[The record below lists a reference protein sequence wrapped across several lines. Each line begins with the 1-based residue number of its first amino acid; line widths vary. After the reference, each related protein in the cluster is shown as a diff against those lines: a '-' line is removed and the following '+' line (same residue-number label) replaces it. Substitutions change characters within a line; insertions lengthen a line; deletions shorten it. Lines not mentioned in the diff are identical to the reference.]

1 MYLLPTSIPFSLN
14 KYTLSHTLI
23 AQTRTKATDMFIS
36 YVFPIGNTKYH
47 TRSSDYPTIGTL
59 TYSTEDT
66 LDHFEICFMLLVALN
81 GYFINRTIIFFF
93 LVFVFSSSV
102 LNHFHKAISI
112 PCAWRKMEI
121 WVICYFPCSCKLFAM
136 EWINPIFLI
145 LLL

>member
-81 GYFINRTIIFFF
+81 GYFINRTIIYFFWFLFF
-93 LVFVFSSSV
+93 LVQFWT
-102 LNHFHKAISI
+102 ISI
-112 PCAWRKMEI
+112 KELVSLVLGENWRSGWSVTFRAPVNSSRWNGSI
-121 WVICYFPCSCKLFAM
+121 PSS
-136 EWINPIFLI
+136 
-145 LLL
+145 